1 MIARIAAALAFLFVC
16 TSAVAQERLGTAN
29 VTARLTPD
37 GVRAEVRL
45 SRAVT
50 SFTFDEADV
59 VRDGDFT
66 VLTENLTLSGDTITS
81 DQPFRRFEVL
91 VRPMTQERDAKYPAF
106 FRLGAGGVLYAPALY
121 ADQRSWRTRL
131 RIQTARGEAMAPT
144 AGPEDGGSVFI
155 GPRAYITR
163 IDQALVVAPPDA
175 PRGLFE
181 AAFNE
186 LRASMEFYTNA
197 LGITLPTQPVLVM
210 TGGGE
215 GQGYVGDVTPGPFVS
230 LRFYGAGWADPAPE
244 TRARLSRFVSH
255 EAFHFWN
262 GALLSSAEGTPSWLH
277 EGGADYAALLSANNA
292 GALDDAGVRDALGEA
307 LTRCRDALKAQGDVG
322 INTLEFLSQQVRYPC
337 GIVIQ
342 WAADLSVR
350 RASGGELDVL
360 DLWGEILN
368 AGMARTPRAF
378 TLADFTGAQG
388 NEGAATAI
396 SLLTEQSG
404 EARWVS
410 LPEALRGLGA
420 GISEAPTNTTR
431 RTAALFHLLRQNCPG
446 AQSIGFYTESTGLR
460 LDNVPE
466 CGALANAVLNS
477 LEGGDPTN
485 VSAETFERVREA
497 CAQGSGV
504 EAVVNNEPV
513 RLACERTLPDP
524 ANAYIV
530 TRWR

>member
-1 MIARIAAALAFLFVC
+1 MIARIAAAFAFLFVC

-50 SFTFDEADV
+50 SFSFDEADV

-81 DQPFRRFEVL
+81 DRPFRRFEVL

-106 FRLGAGGVLYAPALY
+106 YRVGQGGVLYAPALY
-121 ADQRSWRTRL
+121 ADDASWRTRL
-131 RIQTARGEAMAPT
+131 RIQTARGEAMAPS

-175 PRGLFE
+175 PRELFD
-181 AAFNE
+181 ATFNA
-186 LRASMEFYTNA
+186 LRASMTFYTDE
-197 LGITLPTQPVLVM
+197 LGITLPTQPVLVI

-230 LRFYGAGWADPAPE
+230 LRFYGPGWAAPAPE
-244 TRARLSRFVSH
+244 TRARLTQFVSH

-262 GALLSSAEGTPSWLH
+262 GALLTSAEGTPSWLH
-277 EGGADYAALLSANNA
+277 EGGADYAALLSAHDA

-322 INTLEFLSQQVRYPC
+322 MNALSFLTQQVRYPC

-350 RASGGELDVL
+350 RASNDERDVL
-360 DLWGEILN
+360 DLWSETLN
-368 AGMARTPRAF
+368 AGLARTPRAYA
-378 TLADFTGAQG
+378 LGDFTGAEG
-388 NEGAATAI
+388 NEGVAAPIA
-396 SLLTEQSG
+396 LLTEQSG
-404 EARWVS
+404 DARW
-410 LPEALRGLGA
+410 LDLTEALRGLGA
-420 GISEAPTNTTR
+420 AIDEAPNNTTR
-431 RTAALFHLLRQNCPG
+431 RTAMLFHLLRQNCPG

-460 LDNVPE
+460 LDNVAE
-466 CGALANAVLNS
+466 CGALANAILNS
-477 LEGGDPTN
+477 VEGGDPMD
-485 VSAETFERVREA
+485 VSAETFERVRVA
-497 CAQGSGV
+497 CANGTGV
-504 EAVVNNEPV
+504 SAVVNSAAS
-513 RLACERTLPDP
+513 RLNCSRALPAA
-524 ANAYIV
+524 ANAYV
-530 TRWR
+530 VQQWR